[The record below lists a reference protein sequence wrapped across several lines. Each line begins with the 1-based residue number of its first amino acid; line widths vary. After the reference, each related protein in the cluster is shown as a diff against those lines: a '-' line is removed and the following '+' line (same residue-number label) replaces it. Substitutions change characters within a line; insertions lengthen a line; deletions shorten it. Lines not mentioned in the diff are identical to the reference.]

1 MDFLVVNLGLCTACT
16 HIVGISKDMWL
27 KLLLY
32 TWESRFTCG
41 MCVPCPQWEC
51 TASEGLVY
59 FQFSVEDLHVTLHAG
74 CGLNFHKRC
83 AYKIPNNC
91 NYNRRKCLSPGN
103 GDLTP
108 LSSVGEVVVRFISLS
123 LSLWLRPVWGGW
135 LVDASFCSVYCLIV
149 SLLSSSSLSTEHLC
163 VGVANYSFGYSS
175 IDGLLLLHGAF
186 GRLGSAFPVQLMWL
200 VV

>member
-1 MDFLVVNLGLCTACT
+1 MLSIPEAGCCPEFKPHL
-16 HIVGISKDMWL
+16 IFGISICLGSGCSSVVEGWIFL
-27 KLLLY
+27 WWTWVCVPLAPTLLASVR
-32 TWESRFTCG
+32 TCGWNCCCTPGESRFTCG

-59 FQFSVEDLHVTLHAG
+59 FQFSVEDLHVTLRAG

-123 LSLWLRPVWGGW
+123 LSVTEASVGW
-135 LVDASFCSVYCLIV
+135 LIGWCFFLLCILLNCITVIIIFTVNRASVCRC
-149 SLLSSSSLSTEHLC
+149 C
-163 VGVANYSFGYSS
+163 
-175 IDGLLLLHGAF
+175 
-186 GRLGSAFPVQLMWL
+186 
-200 VV
+200 